1 MKGYASSN
9 PQVKMA
15 EPSRTPKYQKS
26 RRHDKRRRFSFLV
39 SLTPDT
45 WHLWCHNLILLR
57 HHACHERQKWCDIQ
71 PAHVLQVSNQAH
83 LACYKCLACCKCL
96 AYCKW
101 AIKLTLLATSEQS
114 SSLCFNTSNLTK
126 DKAVKPSW
134 SNWSTFG
141 LLLLLLFLFLPTLPP
156 WEKELAFSMGLFWV
170 ILWKIDG
177 A

>member
-45 WHLWCHNLILLR
+45 WHLWCHNLILLW

-83 LACYKCLACCKCL
+83 LAC
-96 AYCKW
+96 CKW
-101 AIKLTLLATSEQS
+101 AIKLTLLQHEQFDQGQGSEAELIELINLWPPSAALVSFS
-114 SSLCFNTSNLTK
+114 SHPPSLR
-126 DKAVKPSW
+126 
-134 SNWSTFG
+134 
-141 LLLLLLFLFLPTLPP
+141 
-156 WEKELAFSMGLFWV
+156 KELAFSMGLFWV